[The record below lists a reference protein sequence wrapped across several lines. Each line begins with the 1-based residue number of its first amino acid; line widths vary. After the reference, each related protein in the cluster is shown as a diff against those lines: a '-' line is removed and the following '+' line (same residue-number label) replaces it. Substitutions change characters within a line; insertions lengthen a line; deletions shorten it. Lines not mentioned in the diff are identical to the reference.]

1 MLQSVRSSR
10 EDKFR
15 GAIDKFAGKVLVGV
29 GKWTA
34 SRKFVAMG
42 RAAHARGV
50 ARTRKG
56 RLKRWVF

>member
-1 MLQSVRSSR
+1 MRSAR
-10 EDKFR
+10 EDKVR
-15 GAIDKFAGKVLVGV
+15 GTIDKLAGKVLVAV

-42 RAAHARGV
+42 RATHARGA
-50 ARTRKG
+50 ARTRKA